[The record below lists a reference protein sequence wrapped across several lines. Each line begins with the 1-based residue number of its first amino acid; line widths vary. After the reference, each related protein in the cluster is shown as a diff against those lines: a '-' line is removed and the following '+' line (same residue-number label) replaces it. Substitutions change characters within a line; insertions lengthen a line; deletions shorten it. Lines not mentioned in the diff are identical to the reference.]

1 MIYEMSFVLLKIR
14 NKRKAL
20 GMSQVALSAH
30 SGVSL
35 PTLQRIESG
44 KANPS
49 LSTLELLVSALDLEL
64 SCHDVSV
71 DWDELA
77 AYGLPLQRQE
87 IRHVRKTRENFFIA
101 MCRACS
107 SFEQERHLA
116 DFSRKE
122 EVLIGTLLAVK
133 LHYEDFYKEL
143 CDMCPMIESLLP
155 HAIEGKHIKLKR
167 LALAQI
173 GTYL

>member
-1 MIYEMSFVLLKIR
+1 VHPVLLKIL

-20 GMSQVALSAH
+20 GLSQVALSAR

-49 LSTLELLVSALDLEL
+49 LLTLELLLATLDLHL
-64 SCHDVSV
+64 SCRDVSV

-77 AYGLPLQRQE
+77 AYGLPLQPRE
-87 IRHVRKTRENFFIA
+87 IRHVRKARECFFMA

-107 SFEQERHLA
+107 SFEQEAHVP
-116 DFSRKE
+116 DFFRKK
-122 EVLIGTLLAVK
+122 EVLIGTLLALK
-133 LHYEDFYKEL
+133 LHYLGFFKEL
-143 CDMCPMIESLLP
+143 CLKCPRVESLLP
-155 HAIEGKHIKLKR
+155 TVIEGRHIKLKR
-167 LALAQI
+167 LALAQLS
-173 GTYL
+173 TYL

>member
-1 MIYEMSFVLLKIR
+1 MHPILLKLR

-20 GMSQVALSAH
+20 GLSQVALSAR

-35 PTLQRIESG
+35 PTLQRIEAG

-49 LSTLELLVSALDLEL
+49 LFTLELLLAVLDLQL
-64 SCHDVSV
+64 SCRDVAV

-77 AYGLPLQRQE
+77 AYGLPLQPRE
-87 IRHVRKTRENFFIA
+87 IRHVRKTREHFFMA

-107 SFEQERHLA
+107 SFEQEGHLP
-116 DFSRKE
+116 DFYRKKE
-122 EVLIGTLLAVK
+122 ALIGTLLALK
-133 LHYEDFYKEL
+133 LHYQGFYQEL
-143 CDMCPMIESLLP
+143 CAKCPMVESLLP
-155 HAIEGKHIKLKR
+155 TVIEGQHIKLKR

-173 GTYL
+173 STFL

>member
-1 MIYEMSFVLLKIR
+1 MSMNEILLKTLT
-14 NKRKAL
+14 KRKEL
-20 GMSQVALSAH
+20 GLSQVEVSAR

-49 LSTLELLVSALDLEL
+49 LATLELLVSALGLRL
-64 SCHDVSV
+64 SCNDVPI

-77 AYGLPLQRQE
+77 AYGLPLQPRE
-87 IRHVRKTRENFFIA
+87 MRHVRKTRENFFLA
-101 MCRACS
+101 VCRACS
-107 SFEQERHLA
+107 SFEQERHLPA
-116 DFSRKE
+116 FSRKKE
-122 EVLIGTLLAVK
+122 ALIGTLLAVK
-133 LHYEDFYKEL
+133 LHYAGLYIKL
-143 CDMCPMIESLLP
+143 CGMCPVVESLLP
-155 HAIEGKHIKLKR
+155 HTIEGKHIKLKR